1 MAASTRDHYDVL
13 GVKKTATQD
22 EIKKAYRKLARKYHP
37 DANPDDPKAEE
48 KFKEVSSAYEV
59 LSDAEKRKMYDLG
72 PQMPFGQGAPGGG
85 AGGGGFRGFQGGQ
98 PMGGDFADLFGN
110 LFGGGGF
117 GGGGYST
124 GTGRGG
130 RRQQQRAERGDDVT
144 VAVRVSFE
152 DSLKGVTTKISVPL
166 TVQCDTCS
174 GSGAAPGTAPVTCP
188 QCQGRGVVA
197 QSQGFF
203 ALSQPCGRCRGTGQV
218 IENPC
223 KSCNGAGLTRA
234 LKKFTVPLPAG
245 VKDGTKIRLKGK
257 GEPGLHGGPAG
268 DLYVIAQVDESP
280 LFERRNADLIVQ
292 VPVTMV
298 EAALGATIKVPTPE
312 GGSVGLKV
320 PAGTQ
325 DGKLLKIKGKG
336 APKLG
341 GSGKGDL
348 IARVNVLIPESLNG
362 EQKDLLKKFA
372 ESYKKDPRA
381 GRAGWS
387 A

>member
-1 MAASTRDHYDVL
+1 MAGSTRDYYDIL
-13 GVKKTATQD
+13 GVAKTASQD

-59 LSDAEKRKMYDLG
+59 LSDAEKRKMYDAG
-72 PQMPFGQGAPGGG
+72 PSFFGQGAPGGRRVPRLPG
-85 AGGGGFRGFQGGQ
+85 RPGHGWRLGRPLRQ
-98 PMGGDFADLFGN
+98 PVRR
-110 LFGGGGF
+110 GGGGF
-117 GGGGYST
+117 GGSGG
-124 GTGRGG
+124 GG
-130 RRQQQRAERGDDVT
+130 RQQQRGERGEDLS
-144 VAVRVSFE
+144 VAVRLSF
-152 DSLKGVTTKISVPL
+152 DDALKGVTTKISVPQ
-166 TVQCDTCS
+166 TVRCETCG
-174 GSGAAPGTAPVTCP
+174 GSGAAPGTSPTTCP
-188 QCQGRGVVA
+188 QCQGRGVVS

-203 ALSQPCGRCRGTGQV
+203 ALSQPCGRCRGTGTV
-218 IENPC
+218 VEHPC
-223 KSCNGAGLTRA
+223 ATCGGTGMTRA

-257 GEPGLHGGPAG
+257 GEPGIQGGPAG
-268 DLYVIAQVDESP
+268 DLYVIAQVDASP
-280 LFERRNADLIVQ
+280 LFERRGSDLVIE

-298 EAALGATIKVPTPE
+298 EAALGASVKVPTPE
-312 GGSVGLKV
+312 GSVALKV

-325 DGKLLKIKGKG
+325 DGRQLKIRGKG

-348 IARVNVLIPESLNG
+348 IARIRVLTPENLSG

-372 ESYKKDPRA
+372 EARKEDPRA
-381 GRAGWS
+381 DRPGWK

>member
-1 MAASTRDHYDVL
+1 MATSTRDYYDVL
-13 GVKKTATQD
+13 GVKKTASQD

-37 DANPDDPKAEE
+37 DANPDDSKAEE

-59 LSDAEKRKMYDLG
+59 LSDPEKRKQYDAG
-72 PQMPFGQGAPGGG
+72 PSFFGQGPQGG
-85 AGGGGFRGFQGGQ
+85 AGGGFRGYRGGQ
-98 PMGGDFADLFGN
+98 PPGGDWADLFGN

-117 GGGGYST
+117 GG
-124 GTGRGG
+124 RP
-130 RRQQQRAERGDDVT
+130 QQRAERGDDVSVT
-144 VAVRVSFE
+144 VQISFA
-152 DSLKGVTTKISVPL
+152 DSLKGVTTKVSVPL
-166 TVQCDTCS
+166 TVQCNTCK

-188 QCQGRGVVA
+188 QCQGRGVVS

-203 ALSQPCGRCRGTGQV
+203 ALSQPCSRCRGSGTI

-223 KSCNGAGLTRA
+223 STCSGTGLTRA
-234 LKKFTVPLPAG
+234 LKKFTVPMPAG

-257 GEPGLHGGPAG
+257 GEPGLRGGPAG

-280 LFERRNADLIVQ
+280 LFERRGADLMVQ

-298 EAALGATIKVPTPE
+298 EAALGATVRVPTPE
-312 GGSVGLKV
+312 GSVALKV

-341 GSGKGDL
+341 ASGKGDL
-348 IARVNVLIPESLNG
+348 IARINVLTPQHLNG
-362 EQKDLLKKFA
+362 EQKELLKKFA
-372 ESYKKDPRA
+372 ELRKEDPRA
-381 GRAGWS
+381 GRPGWLV
-387 A
+387 